1 MPKQWIFYL
10 TATIE
15 GLMES
20 IDGTSIQTNRLECT
34 WKVEMKGKDSIKGG
48 GVSEKWGPKKFERK
62 DCSILE
68 SNL

>member
-1 MPKQWIFYL
+1 MDFSF
-10 TATIE
+10 TTTTE
-15 GLMES
+15 GLMGS
-20 IDGTSIQTNRLECT
+20 TNGTSIHTNCVECT

>member
-48 GVSEKWGPKKFERK
+48 GVRENGGREISERK
-62 DCSILE
+62 GCSILE